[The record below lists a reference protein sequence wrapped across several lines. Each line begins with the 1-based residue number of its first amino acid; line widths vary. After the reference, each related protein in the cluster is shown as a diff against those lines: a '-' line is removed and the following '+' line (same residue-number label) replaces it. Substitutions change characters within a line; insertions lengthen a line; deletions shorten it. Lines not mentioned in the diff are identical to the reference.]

1 MKKNLVIAS
10 VLGSLAVILGAFGA
24 HALKEKLS
32 PDSLLSYETGVR
44 YLMYH
49 VIVVLFINTYIG
61 FSEKTKNTL
70 SSIFIAG
77 MLLFSGSIFLIT
89 TGLVPAKIIWFITP
103 VGGLLLI
110 VSWLWMAN
118 EFRKSKNNAI

>member
-24 HALKEKLS
+24 HALKEQLS
-32 PDSLLSYETGVR
+32 PDSLQSYETGVR

-49 VIVVLFINTYIG
+49 VIVLLVINMYGG
-61 FSEKTKNTL
+61 FSEKTKNSL

-89 TGLVPAKIIWFITP
+89 TGLIPAKIIWFITP
-103 VGGLLLI
+103 LGGLLLI

-118 EFRKSKNNAI
+118 EFRKSKSEK

>member
-32 PDSLLSYETGVR
+32 PDSLQSYETGVR

-49 VIVVLFINTYIG
+49 VIVLLFINVYSG
-61 FSEKTKNTL
+61 FSEKIKNSL
-70 SSIFIAG
+70 SSIFVAG

-89 TGLVPAKIIWFITP
+89 TGLIPAKNIWFITP
-103 VGGLLLI
+103 AGGLILI
-110 VSWLWMAN
+110 GSWLWMAN
-118 EFRKSKNNAI
+118 EFRKSK

>member
-24 HALKEKLS
+24 HALKEQLS
-32 PDSLLSYETGVR
+32 PDSLQSYETGVR

-49 VIVVLFINTYIG
+49 VIVLLFINMYSG

-89 TGLVPAKIIWFITP
+89 TGLIPAKVIWFITP
-103 VGGLLLI
+103 LGGLLLI
-110 VSWLWMAN
+110 VAWLWMAYKIW
-118 EFRKSKNNAI
+118 RSKTE